1 MGKPYLKYELDIAPN
16 SSWIT
21 ATPSP
26 QVRSGFLYVQELG
39 DFYAGPRYFTE
50 RRGLSSYLIKYAVA
64 GEGLLTYR
72 DQTHIIRPGQF
83 FWLDCTL
90 PQYYATSPGSSN
102 FHVLWVH
109 FYGANSAK
117 YYEQLLALNNGS
129 NIGTLPSHH
138 TVADGLRSLLAM
150 YRTGQNSLNEDLRAS
165 AILAEILAE
174 CACASHSTGATSSA
188 TPDVVVQA
196 QHFLSECYD
205 QRITLD
211 QLGEKYALDKYY
223 FLKLFKRHTG
233 LTPNEFLLLTR
244 LTQAK
249 ELLRTTQ
256 HSVGQISLEV
266 GIPNASHFIKLFQRH
281 EGVTPGG
288 YRQSWYQS

>member
-1 MGKPYLKYELDIAPN
+1 MAKVHLRYELDLKTN

-26 QVRSGFLYVQELG
+26 QVRNGFLYVQEVG

-50 RRGLSSYLIKYAVA
+50 RKGLSSYLIKCCMG
-64 GEGLLTYR
+64 GEGTVTYR
-72 DQTHIIRPGQF
+72 GQTHIVRPGQF

-90 PQYYATSPGSSN
+90 PQYYATSPN
-102 FHVLWVH
+102 VDNWHVLWAH

-117 YYEQLLALNNGS
+117 YYEQFLAFNNGS
-129 NIGTLPSHH
+129 IIGTLPAHH
-138 TVADGLRSLLAM
+138 TVGDGLRSLLAI
-150 YRTGQNSLNEDLRAS
+150 YRSAQNTLTEDLRAS
-165 AILAEILAE
+165 AILAGIMAE
-174 CACASHSTGATSSA
+174 CAGARYAANASADA
-188 TPDVVVQA
+188 MPDTVRQA
-196 QHFLSECYD
+196 QQFLTERYAD
-205 QRITLD
+205 RITLD
-211 QLGEKYALDKYY
+211 QLGEKFAIDKYY

-233 LTPNEFLLLTR
+233 LTPNEYLILTR

-256 HSVGQISLEV
+256 YSVGQISLEV

-281 EGVTPGG
+281 EGVTPGA
-288 YRQSWYQS
+288 YRQSWYQP